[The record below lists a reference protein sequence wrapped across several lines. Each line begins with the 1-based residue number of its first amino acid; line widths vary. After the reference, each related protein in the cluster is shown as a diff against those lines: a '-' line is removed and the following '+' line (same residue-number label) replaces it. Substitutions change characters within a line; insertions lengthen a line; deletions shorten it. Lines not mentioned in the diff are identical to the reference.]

1 MKLPLVSRNNGY
13 NPFVKEDSSMMMDV
27 GLVKLTAGQIYEVNS
42 ATQESVFLLLEGQVE
57 FAWDN
62 QTVTAIRHDLFKE
75 KPSVLH
81 VCRGVAVIVTAI
93 RDTELIQQQASN
105 LIAFDNRFYGPA
117 DSRVETVWKDH
128 FAGCAV
134 RDVITTIDYSVN
146 PLSKLVIGEVINHPG
161 KWSSFIPHSHPQP
174 EVYFYRFDAPQGF
187 GAAFEEDDVY
197 KSVDY
202 SFSGI
207 EGGKTHPQVAAPGYA
222 MYFCWMIRHF
232 DGNPWTSRNDD
243 PAHLWLIEKDAKIW
257 PNK

>member
-1 MKLPLVSRNNGY
+1 MKLPLVARNNGY
-13 NPFVKEDSSMMMDV
+13 NPIAKEASSMMMDI
-27 GLVKLTAGQIYEVNS
+27 GLVKLIAGQVYEINS
-42 ATQESVFLLLEGQVE
+42 SSQESVFLLLEGQVD
-57 FAWDN
+57 FAWDDRH
-62 QTVTAIRHDLFKE
+62 VTASRLDLFME

-81 VCRGVAVIVTAI
+81 VSRQVAVKVTALT
-93 RDTELIQQQASN
+93 DAELILQQATNAMKFLS
-105 LIAFDNRFYGPA
+105 RYYSPS
-117 DSRVETVWKDH
+117 DSRVETVWKDY
-128 FAGCAV
+128 FDGCAV
-134 RDVITTIDYSVN
+134 RDVVTTIDYSVN

-187 GAAFEEDDVY
+187 GAAFADDEVF

-202 SFSGI
+202 SYSSI

-232 DGNPWTSRNDD
+232 DGNPWNSRIDD
-243 PAHLWLIEKDAKIW
+243 PAHTWLIEKDVKLW

>member
-1 MKLPLVSRNNGY
+1 MKLPLVEKKNGY
-13 NPFVKEDSSMMMDV
+13 NPFVKEDSSMMMDI
-27 GLVKLTAGQIYEVNS
+27 GLIKLDAGQVYEIKNP
-42 ATQESVFLLLEGQVE
+42 TQESVCLLLEGQVE
-57 FAWDN
+57 FTWDN
-62 QTVTAIRHDLFKE
+62 QTVTATRHDLFME

-81 VCRGVAVIVTAI
+81 VCKNVAVKITAI
-93 RDTELIQQQASN
+93 IDAELILQQATN
-105 LIAFDNRFYGPA
+105 EVEFVNRYYSPT
-117 DSRVETVWKDH
+117 DSRVETVWKDY
-128 FAGCAV
+128 FNGCAV
-134 RDVITTIDYSVN
+134 RDVVTTVDYSVN

-187 GAAFEEDDVY
+187 GAAFEDDDVY

-202 SFSGI
+202 SYSEI

-232 DGNPWTSRNDD
+232 DGNPWNSRNDD
-243 PAHLWLIEKDAKIW
+243 PAHTWLVEKDVKIW